1 MGGTKMDTELEGMLD
16 RADEL
21 FGDLEDEYKKCLQLQ
36 NVTARAKNL
45 THEVLEK
52 LRHSLDHTMYI
63 IWEKHIAPTLSE
75 QKRKRARIYFPIT
88 NKLSGFHS
96 LLGRGKMSDLD
107 KVNKN
112 LYEFLLSKQ
121 PFSTAENRWLAILSE
136 NAASGKHVHLTP
148 QKRIETRRIKVS
160 REGSSVS
167 WNPDS
172 VRFRG
177 GVSVVGAPID
187 PSTQRIIPTPGVT
200 EQIEIWVSFI
210 LTDCGVNSLVF
221 CKEACQKVR
230 SLIEEMFNVFN

>member
-1 MGGTKMDTELEGMLD
+1 MDTELESMLD

-21 FGDLEDEYKKCLQLQ
+21 LGDLEHEYKDCLKLQ
-36 NVTARAKNL
+36 NVTPRARNL

-52 LRHSLDHTMYI
+52 LRHSLDHAMYI

-88 NKLSGFHS
+88 NELSSFRS
-96 LLGRGKMSDLD
+96 MLGRGKMSDLD

-112 LYEFLLSKQ
+112 LYEFLLDKQ

-136 NAASGKHVHLTP
+136 DAASGKHVKLTP
-148 QKRIETRRIKVS
+148 QKRMETRRVKVS
-160 REGSSVS
+160 RGGGSVS
-167 WNPDS
+167 WDS
-172 VRFRG
+172 SSVKFGR
-177 GVSVVGAPID
+177 GVSVMGAPVD
-187 PSTQRIIPTPGVT
+187 PSTQRIIPTLGVT

-210 LTDCGVNSLVF
+210 LTDCGVNALVF

-230 SLIEEMFNVFN
+230 SLIEEMFDIFN